1 MTGLEELPDDDEA
14 LQAFLRAAV
23 PGTTRRNSQFRLV
36 RRVAVITDELLAEE
50 LKDGTLSG

>member
-1 MTGLEELPDDDEA
+1 MMTRRS
-14 LQAFLRAAV
+14 QAFLRAAV

-50 LKDGTLSG
+50 LEDGTLSG